1 MSGRGPS
8 AALPPSWRLW
18 ALGPRLPLPLPAA
31 PAALAAVGSRY
42 GRDPSPADG
51 VLAADV
57 FDAFEA
63 GKTPTQVVQEYE
75 LVPRLVADLYRQFL
89 ELRAAAGPRGPTV
102 SDRLV
107 LLEQGMAQ
115 LRAAHDELAFT
126 VPFTTRS
133 PLCLREML
141 GEGEDGG
148 ADPLC

>member
-1 MSGRGPS
+1 
-8 AALPPSWRLW
+8 
-18 ALGPRLPLPLPAA
+18 LPLPLPAA

-126 VPFTTRS
+126 VPFTYPQPTLFARNARRGGRWRCRSSVLTRDRGNGPHPS
-133 PLCLREML
+133 RALLLWTPSQ
-141 GEGEDGG
+141 
-148 ADPLC
+148 